1 MSLSAICR
9 FQGCKNTLPVAP
21 LASIELVKASIDVI
35 PQREIFVYVMK
46 ELFAKLLPQIA
57 RKLLGLFDGALKLG
71 HLPYLG
77 LEHSAARSC
86 VKGALDVTLFRCS

>member
-9 FQGCKNTLPVAP
+9 LQGRKNTPPVTPFAG
-21 LASIELVKASIDVI
+21 IEFAKANIDVI

-71 HLPYLG
+71 HLSYLG